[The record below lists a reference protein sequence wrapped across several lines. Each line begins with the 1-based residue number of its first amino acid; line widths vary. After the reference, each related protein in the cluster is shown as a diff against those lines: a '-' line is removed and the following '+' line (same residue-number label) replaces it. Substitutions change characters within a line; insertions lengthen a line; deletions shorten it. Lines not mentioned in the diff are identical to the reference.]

1 MIEQSKAIV
10 GGAIARDESRGAHF
24 KMDTPNRD
32 DEHWLRTTLAK
43 WTSNGPEFSY
53 EKIDTRFI
61 APRARKYKIN
71 QNKIVLQIMGPE
83 ALQGVG
89 AEQLAPEPV
98 AEPEPVKTEAAKEP
112 EPDPFAEMKARL
124 EKAEK
129 ALKDTQAWGT
139 KNAQELAAIR
149 KERERQATRPAIL
162 DANPELEQAIKYVVP
177 VQEINPEQVRQ
188 NEWRQIVETAHP
200 GIFDTDIDPEL
211 EKAVLARFDG
221 LGGAQSD
228 PLIAI
233 REITAEKLAFAERQL
248 GKRLIAETAKANQ
261 KSAMSVPGAGS
272 GGAHKAT
279 VDSDLE
285 AVNRIN
291 SMSSAEFERERQKAL
306 KLI

>member
-1 MIEQSKAIV
+1 MQAQGVRVNQEEWQAEYDKEAAKLDEAAKA
-10 GGAIARDESRGAHF
+10 
-24 KMDTPNRD
+24 
-32 DEHWLRTTLAK
+32 TT
-43 WTSNGPEFSY
+43 
-53 EKIDTRFI
+53 
-61 APRARKYKIN
+61 PRAADGKFAKAEPDPV
-71 QNKIVLQIMGPE
+71 KEPE
-83 ALQGVG
+83 PK
-89 AEQLAPEPV
+89 PEPV